1 MSAGLSAFLN
11 ILVIAFEQ
19 LMVCILSEGMFKR
32 RFSAPLTLCLFIV
45 SALPVWFVYSL
56 MAEHMYLR
64 IVLGCIF
71 MSAMVLLSFR
81 TNAVKAVFT
90 GAFIG
95 AFLQLAD
102 TALIAAVCEWLGIS
116 VQYFLFG
123 PFEYYALCFFIKTV
137 ELFFIIALQ
146 FILRHRFP
154 GRAASVSDWIRAL
167 AFPASS
173 FVISMLL
180 LHSVIAAPEATK
192 ELLVCVII
200 VLLTDVMSFFVLNYM
215 DRQSEAVRDN
225 AILRHNIKLELDNIT
240 AWREAYSGQRKLT
253 HDYQNQLLVIRGM
266 VEQDAARSDL
276 LSYLDG
282 LQAQLTPA
290 ETLVN
295 THRPAADIIINQ
307 KLSIAKSKD
316 ISFRYQLDDL
326 STVSLPDDEL
336 VTVLANLI
344 DNAIE
349 ACEEISEPEKRHI
362 LLKFKVKDEAAFL
375 YIENST
381 AKPVRVRNNVVQT
394 TKDNA
399 AGHGFGLQNVAA
411 VLAKHGGIYAISYD
425 AAKKLFIFSA
435 QI

>member
-11 ILVIAFEQ
+11 ILVIALEQ

-154 GRAASVSDWIRAL
+154 GRGASISDWIRAL

-180 LHSVIAAPEATK
+180 LRSVISAPEATK

-266 VEQDAARSDL
+266 VEQDAAKSDL
-276 LSYLDG
+276 LTYLDG

-307 KLSIAKSKD
+307 KLSIAKARTSASD
-316 ISFRYQLDDL
+316 IS
-326 STVSLPDDEL
+326 STTCQQYP
-336 VTVLANLI
+336 
-344 DNAIE
+344 
-349 ACEEISEPEKRHI
+349 CRMM
-362 LLKFKVKDEAAFL
+362 
-375 YIENST
+375 NSSQCW
-381 AKPVRVRNNVVQT
+381 QT
-394 TKDNA
+394 
-399 AGHGFGLQNVAA
+399 
-411 VLAKHGGIYAISYD
+411 S
-425 AAKKLFIFSA
+425 
-435 QI
+435 